1 MAQEALSL
9 KKKKVWK
16 CVQKIPLRSGA
27 YRGCSRE
34 SRKLHLKFR
43 DDDVGMRPSCRTQ
56 LWPFHPAWWVGHGL
70 GSTVLIFSPPLSFP
84 LPPSLPPSSLKLG
97 LSAAPWTRGGGAS
110 ESLQCFSFIFLWW
123 ALPCCQVSL
132 IPERKW
138 SSCFHF
144 PRSWACKPTRCCMW
158 FTKGLWGNWVCV
170 LAVLDWSHSLDLL
183 CTSYLFLKS
192 IFSPLIIWNKV
203 GSQETHQ
210 RSPKQGSHHPA

>member
-1 MAQEALSL
+1 MAQETLSW
-9 KKKKVWK
+9 KKKVWK

-27 YRGCSRE
+27 YKGCGRE
-34 SRKLHLKFR
+34 SWKLQLKFR
-43 DDDVGMRPSCRTQ
+43 NDDVGMRPSCRTQ
-56 LWPFHPAWWVGHGL
+56 LWPFRPAWWVGHGL
-70 GSTVLIFSPPLSFP
+70 GSTVLIFLPPLSFP
-84 LPPSLPPSSLKLG
+84 LPPSLPPFLLEIRALRCPLNERGRGFRTVYNVSLSSSCG
-97 LSAAPWTRGGGAS
+97 
-110 ESLQCFSFIFLWW
+110 E
-123 ALPCCQVSL
+123 PCLVVQVSL
-132 IPERKW
+132 IPGRKW
-138 SSCFHF
+138 SSCFHL

-203 GSQETHQ
+203 WSQETHQ

>member
-1 MAQEALSL
+1 MFKRYHWEVGHIGAAAERAESYIWNLGTMMSEWDPAAEHNCDLFIQLGGWGMDLEAQSSFSCPLSL
-9 KKKKVWK
+9 S
-16 CVQKIPLRSGA
+16 P
-27 YRGCSRE
+27 SR
-34 SRKLHLKFR
+34 L
-43 DDDVGMRPSCRTQ
+43 
-56 LWPFHPAWWVGHGL
+56 
-70 GSTVLIFSPPLSFP
+70 
-84 LPPSLPPSSLKLG
+84 PSLPSSLKLG

-138 SSCFHF
+138 SSCFHP
-144 PRSWACKPTRCCMW
+144 PRSWACKPTRCCVW

-170 LAVLDWSHSLDLL
+170 LAVSGWSHSLDLL